1 MTNDK
6 NKADKKQNR
15 RDFLKVAGAAGAA
28 VAMGAVLG
36 PQQVQSQPRPGAFCL
51 EPKNGFLAP
60 TPEVA
65 KALIERLQEDLN
77 KDPILRAKYL
87 DNPKAVMGER
97 GFGVDLTREVLTA
110 HGWPMPFR
118 APSECWFTC
127 IITNCGR
134 TIVIGVRT
142 P

>member
-65 KALIERLQEDLN
+65 RALIARLQEDLN
-77 KDPILRAKYL
+77 KDPI
-87 DNPKAVMGER
+87 
-97 GFGVDLTREVLTA
+97 
-110 HGWPMPFR
+110 
-118 APSECWFTC
+118 
-127 IITNCGR
+127 
-134 TIVIGVRT
+134 
-142 P
+142 